1 MKMLHCSKRVHPR
14 TCGEY
19 STTPRRDSARFGS
32 PPPMRGIL
40 RVRLFVR
47 LPLRLIPA
55 HAGNTRAMSTGRY
68 FSGAHPRPCGEYLSP
83 SCRYRLSPGS
93 PPHMRG
99 THGRT
104 LTFAPAWGFTPA
116 HAGNTLAET
125 AISSQNTKNFDSHTL
140 QLLLQRN
147 TADLQHRNTS
157 SPKLT
162 HSDQYTTTY
171 IKRASTA
178 LIPRGRNPST

>member
-1 MKMLHCSKRVHPR
+1 MRGTLNDNGLFLLFPRLTPAHAGRTKTVPIGPSKRRVHPR
-14 TCGEY
+14 LCGEHF
-19 STTPRRDSARFGS
+19 SGMWVPICNAAQPRLCGEDRSYENTSLFKEGS
-32 PPPMRGIL
+32 PP
-40 RVRLFVR
+40 
-47 LPLRLIPA
+47 
-55 HAGNTRAMSTGRY
+55 T
-68 FSGAHPRPCGEYLSP
+68 
-83 SCRYRLSPGS
+83 
-93 PPHMRG
+93 MRG
-99 THGRT
+99 TQRRLSDGKDNS
-104 LTFAPAWGFTPA
+104 GFTPA

-178 LIPRGRNPST
+178 LIPRGRNPPT

>member
-1 MKMLHCSKRVHPR
+1 MIPTWGQPRLCGEHDRGGVVAHELYRTTPFMRVTRRSIRTAGAHQRFTPAHAGNTVTHTKKRQNGRVHPR

-19 STTPRRDSARFGS
+19 A
-32 PPPMRGIL
+32 
-40 RVRLFVR
+40 
-47 LPLRLIPA
+47 PA
-55 HAGNTRAMSTGRY
+55 SVGGVVAV
-68 FSGAHPRPCGEYLSP
+68 
-83 SCRYRLSPGS
+83 GS

-99 THGRT
+99 TLNIDVGHGHLWR
-104 LTFAPAWGFTPA
+104 FTPA

-125 AISSQNTKNFDSHTL
+125 AISSQHTKNFNSHTL

>member
-1 MKMLHCSKRVHPR
+1 MRGTQRRLSDGKVNSGLTPAHAGNTRPTDRPKQLAWVHPR
-14 TCGEY
+14 TCGEHLPVIGQLA
-19 STTPRRDSARFGS
+19 S
-32 PPPMRGIL
+32 
-40 RVRLFVR
+40 RL
-47 LPLRLIPA
+47 
-55 HAGNTRAMSTGRY
+55 
-68 FSGAHPRPCGEYLSP
+68 
-83 SCRYRLSPGS
+83 GS

-99 THGRT
+99 TLHAGARRQA
-104 LTFAPAWGFTPA
+104 APRFTPA

-125 AISSQNTKNFDSHTL
+125 AISSQHTKNFDSHTL

-178 LIPRGRNPST
+178 LIPRGRSPST